1 MDAVISRHVPH
12 RHGYISVITMTM
24 SPGAQSTKE
33 QIPLASGTAAGTER
47 LPGYAS
53 ERGCLS
59 RPFPSYA
66 VSSTASTYGC
76 SFFRTYRIR
85 FRSFLAI
92 RTIA

>member
-12 RHGYISVITMTM
+12 RHGYISVITMTIV
-24 SPGAQSTKE
+24 PGAQSTEE
-33 QIPLASGTAAGTER
+33 QIPHVRGTAAGTER
-47 LPGYAS
+47 LPGCVD
-53 ERGCLS
+53 ERSCLS

-66 VSSTASTYGC
+66 VSSTASTYGF
-76 SFFRTYRIR
+76 SFLRTYRIR